1 MSRDR
6 SQAGEGQQAPGA
18 RGPRRTGRA
27 PPCLGPG
34 APPRTQ
40 WLRHVFGFKPY
51 NLPRRKERRSRLSP
65 PSDGK
70 VSDPGACEVIRQ
82 RVRARHSGRGDLPT
96 AGDTRPRPPRR
107 GRSAGSAGARKVP
120 SGAPGPHAAASPL
133 RPRLLRGAHLKP
145 GPAWAPQGPG
155 QLSGGGC
162 PHPRGAACL
171 GSVWTGLQAAPLPSV
186 LRLCREAERRHASA
200 EERGARA
207 GAPSL
212 GSLLRGR
219 GQGRLGAA
227 ALAREGRRQVTCG
240 DAAWARFR
248 AWHAR
253 SPRASRPF
261 LPSSPLSRCKHCG
274 RSPHRRGGDGGC
286 WGRP

>member
-6 SQAGEGQQAPGA
+6 SQAGEGQQAPGPGDLGGQDAPLPA
-18 RGPRRTGRA
+18 RGLAHHLGPSGSVTCSDSSPTTCRGGRRDAPGCPRPQTGR
-27 PPCLGPG
+27 CLTPGP
-34 APPRTQ
+34 A
-40 WLRHVFGFKPY
+40 
-51 NLPRRKERRSRLSP
+51 RSSAN
-65 PSDGK
+65 
-70 VSDPGACEVIRQ
+70 ACELGTAAGVTFPQ
-82 RVRARHSGRGDLPT
+82 RATHAPGLPAAAGVRAPQ
-96 AGDTRPRPPRR
+96 AP
-107 GRSAGSAGARKVP
+107 GRSP
-120 SGAPGPHAAASPL
+120 PGPHAAASPL

-162 PHPRGAACL
+162 PRPRGAACL
-171 GSVWTGLQAAPLPSV
+171 GSVWTGLQAAPSPSV

-274 RSPHRRGGDGGC
+274 RSPHRRGGGGGC
-286 WGRP
+286 WGRT